1 MTEWRAGTRFSEMAR
16 EGSPY
21 PGIWQ
26 HLGWSIVENGPGHS
40 ILEWTPTENHAFLAG
55 DVWIVH
61 GGMVTALLDTA
72 MGQAT
77 WSLLNEGEVFL
88 TSDLRTE
95 FYRPTHPGTV
105 RAHGKIVHKTKRV
118 TFAAAELFDADGKL
132 LASCRGTNQTLTAR
146 PTQSDQ
152 SSGSAG

>member
-1 MTEWRAGTRFSEMAR
+1 MPRD
-16 EGSPY
+16 GSPH
-21 PGIWQ
+21 PGIWR
-26 HLGWSIVENGPGHS
+26 HLGWSVVEVGPGHS
-40 ILEWTPTENHAFLAG
+40 ILEWTPTEDHAFLAG

-77 WSLLNEGEVFL
+77 WSLLDDDEVFL

-95 FYRPTHPGTV
+95 FYRPTHPGTI
-105 RAHGKIVHKTKRV
+105 RAHGQVVHKTKRV

-132 LASCRGTNQTLTAR
+132 LASCRGTNQTLAAR
-146 PTQSDQ
+146 PTQNDQ